1 MPPAKALMALLAP
14 PAKALMA
21 LLASLPSFIAAFCIN
36 FGAFCCVL
44 RQLGGVLLRS
54 ALILRQIAPPPAPP
68 HSYRQMAGVK

>member
-36 FGAFCCVL
+36 LGAFCCVL
-44 RQLGGVLLRS
+44 HQLGGVLLRP
-54 ALILRQIAPPPAPP
+54 ALIWCHFAALCND
-68 HSYRQMAGVK
+68 SVLSL